1 MSADYGLALTMVKQ
15 RLNRAP
21 GDTVLDEYLAHRI
34 EAAAGNL
41 ADMGVIIRA
50 GDTQDTMLLVD
61 LAVWQYQNRDQAGA
75 QPLWLRARIR
85 DRWVH
90 ERRAADDP

>member
-1 MSADYGLALTMVKQ
+1 MSADYGLALTLVKQ

-41 ADMGVIIRA
+41 ADMGVTLRT
-50 GDTQDTMLLVD
+50 DDVQDTMLLVD
-61 LAVWQYQNRDQAGA
+61 LTVWQYQNRDQAGT
-75 QPLWLRARIR
+75 QPMWLRARLR

-90 ERRAADDP
+90 ERRDAL